1 MTTVQASAPPAGQ
14 LLPGTVPTVL
24 VGGYFGS
31 GKTTLVRRLLERSP
45 GTPTA
50 VAVSDV
56 GGVSVDGEAL
66 APAATRVLRLPDPA
80 GCCTDVNALS
90 RLAHRITTLAGTTR
104 RLLVELRGH
113 VDPGALTGHHAG
125 GDGLLVCADVTR
137 LEALTGRRHPDCRL
151 VRAQLAAAGVIVLT
165 RAGHA
170 EAGQV
175 VRARAMLA
183 HDHPQ
188 ATVLTEPEAL
198 AAALPAAHVPAEEL
212 LRDEGAEELRCAHRV
227 WSVTSRA
234 LVDLAAIE
242 DLLAS
247 LPETVVRVKGVVRT
261 AALPARRLLVD
272 RVAGRREIRDGG
284 VWAEAGCLSRL
295 VVVGPREGEGLDDVA
310 RLVRAAMPGP

>member
-1 MTTVQASAPPAGQ
+1 MTTVQASAPPTGQ
-14 LLPGTVPTVL
+14 TLSRAVPTVL

-50 VAVSDV
+50 VAVTDV
-56 GGVSVDGEAL
+56 GGVSVDAEVL
-66 APAATRVLRLPDPA
+66 SPAATRVLRLPDPA

-90 RLAHRITTLAGTTR
+90 RLARRITALAGTTR
-104 RLLVELRGH
+104 RLLVELPGH
-113 VDPGALTGHHAG
+113 VDPAALTGHHAG

-137 LEALTGRRHPDCRL
+137 LEALTGRHPDCRL

-175 VRARAMLA
+175 DRARAMLA

-198 AAALPAAHVPAEEL
+198 AAALPAAPVPAEEL

-272 RVAGRREIRDGG
+272 RVAARREIRDGG